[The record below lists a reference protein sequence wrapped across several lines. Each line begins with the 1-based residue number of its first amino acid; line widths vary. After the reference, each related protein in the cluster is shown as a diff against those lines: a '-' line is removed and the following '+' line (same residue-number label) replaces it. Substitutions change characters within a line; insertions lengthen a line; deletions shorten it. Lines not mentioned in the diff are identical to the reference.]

1 MSSRDL
7 ESLAVALYGACWDQY
22 DSRRL
27 PFADPRTG
35 ELHCRDIEGAW
46 SWLHEEQRK
55 MVRDQARR
63 AEQWFR
69 ERGMLR

>member
-1 MSSRDL
+1 MSQRDL
-7 ESLAVALYGACWDQY
+7 ESLAIALYGATFDR
-22 DSRRL
+22 DDRNRE
-27 PFADPRTG
+27 PFSDPRTG
-35 ELHCRDIEGAW
+35 QLKCRDIEGAW

-63 AEQWFR
+63 AEEWFR

>member
-1 MSSRDL
+1 MTSRDI
-7 ESLAVALYGACWDQY
+7 ESLAIALYGACFDQY
-22 DSRRL
+22 DRNRE
-27 PFADPRTG
+27 PFFDRRTG
-35 ELHCRDIEGAW
+35 VLKCRDLDGAW

-69 ERGMLR
+69 ERGALR